1 MMADL
6 AEVVN
11 AQFEPPAKYS
21 YDYGSYFTECDAIP
35 PSFGVQI
42 EETTF
47 WVDPKDLLNK
57 EVKDPDTGY
66 CQTGISDGGEGPFI
80 LGATFLTNVVVSMNI
95 ASGRVEFWSHEF
107 Y

>member
-1 MMADL
+1 MIDL
-6 AEVVN
+6 AEGVN

-21 YDYGSYFTECDAIP
+21 YDYGSYFTDCNAIAP
-35 PSFGVQI
+35 KFGVQI

-47 WVDPKDLLNK
+47 WVNPKDLLNK
-57 EVKDPDTGY
+57 EVRDPQTGY

-80 LGATFLTNVVVSMNI
+80 LGAAFLTNVVVSMNI
-95 ASGRVEFWSHEF
+95 GTGRVEFWSHEF